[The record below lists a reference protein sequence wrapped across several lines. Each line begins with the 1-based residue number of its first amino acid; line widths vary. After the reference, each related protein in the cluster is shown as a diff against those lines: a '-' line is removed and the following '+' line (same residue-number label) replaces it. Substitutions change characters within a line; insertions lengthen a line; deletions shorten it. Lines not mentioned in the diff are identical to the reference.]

1 MLIDNW
7 FVDSAEGTLI
17 LFIRRKWSNCY
28 DYHFDNKSSFSR
40 HRYNFQPFRSFE
52 VA

>member
-1 MLIDNW
+1 MLIGNW
-7 FVDSAEGTLI
+7 FLDSAKSTQI
-17 LFIRRKWSNCY
+17 LFIRRKWSDRY

-40 HRYNFQPFRSFE
+40 HGYNFQPFRSFE